1 MLRAFVKLSFI
12 NFEVSKSGKR
22 DNCCVHAGVGLV
34 SGACCV
40 ITDVNQALC
49 ATTSTTNSK
58 DKKVVTYT

>member
-22 DNCCVHAGVGLV
+22 DNCCVEVCGLGVRC
-34 SGACCV
+34 CCV

-49 ATTSTTNSK
+49 ATASTTNSK